1 MRKIIIL
8 MIIFLAGCNQP
19 TPLLSME
26 GHIYC
31 VPKGAQIQTTNH
43 GLITTKYEGIWVS
56 EEFMIEIWEV
66 DLPE

>member
-1 MRKIIIL
+1 
-8 MIIFLAGCNQP
+8 MIIFLAGCHQP
-19 TPLLSME
+19 TPLMSME

-31 VPKGAQIQTTNH
+31 VPHGAQIQTTNH

-56 EEFMIEIWEV
+56 EEFVREIWEA